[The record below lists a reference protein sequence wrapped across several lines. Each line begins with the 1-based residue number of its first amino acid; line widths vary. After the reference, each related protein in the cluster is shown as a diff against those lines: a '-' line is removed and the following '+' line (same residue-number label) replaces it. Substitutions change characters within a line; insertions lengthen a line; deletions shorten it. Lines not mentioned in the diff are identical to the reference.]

1 MNKRKVLR
9 VAAPLIIVVAIVGIW
24 AFKNAV
30 ESTEEAPQP
39 GQSGTEIVLTEEEQ
53 DDFALDVSAL
63 DLEKL
68 TSYGLPIVIDFGAG
82 WCSPCKQFA
91 PILEAMHDEMLG
103 KAIIKYVDTEDNAD
117 IAADFPISVI
127 PTQVFINP
135 DGTPYAASADLGV
148 EFKTYT
154 YKDSGA
160 AAFTVHE
167 GALTEEKLRAILIN
181 MGASE

>member
-1 MNKRKVLR
+1 MDKRKALR
-9 VAAPLIIVVAIVGIW
+9 VVAPLLIVVVIAGIW
-24 AFKNAV
+24 AFKNAGG
-30 ESTEEAPQP
+30 SAEEAPVATK
-39 GQSGTEIVLTEEEQ
+39 SGPVLTTEEQ
-53 DDFALDVSAL
+53 ADFALDASTL

-117 IAADFPISVI
+117 IAADFPVSVI

-135 DGTPYAASADLGV
+135 DGTPYAATEDLGV
-148 EFKTYT
+148 EFKVYT
-154 YKDSGA
+154 FKDSGEP
-160 AAFTVHE
+160 AFTVHE
-167 GALTEEKLRAILIN
+167 GALTEEKLRAILID
-181 MGASE
+181 MGVSE

>member
-1 MNKRKVLR
+1 MDKRKVLR
-9 VAAPLIIVVAIVGIW
+9 IAAPLIIVVAIAGIW
-24 AFKNAV
+24 AFKNADG
-30 ESTEEAPQP
+30 SKEEAPAP
-39 GQSGTEIVLTEEEQ
+39 TESGPVLTAEEEA
-53 DDFALDVSAL
+53 DFALDASTL
-63 DLEKL
+63 DLENL
-68 TSYGLPIVIDFGAG
+68 TSYGLPLVIDFGAG
-82 WCSPCKQFA
+82 WCSPCKEFA

-135 DGTPYAASADLGV
+135 DGTPYAASAELGV

-154 YKDSGA
+154 YKDSGE

-167 GALTEEKLRAILIN
+167 GALTAEKLRAILID
-181 MGASE
+181 MGVSE

>member
-1 MNKRKVLR
+1 MDKRKVLR
-9 VAAPLIIVVAIVGIW
+9 IAAPLTIVFVIAGIW
-24 AFKNAV
+24 AFKNAGG
-30 ESTEEAPQP
+30 STEQAPLP
-39 GQSGTEIVLTEEEQ
+39 AESGPVLTEEEKA
-53 DDFALDVSAL
+53 DFELDATSL

-68 TSYGLPIVIDFGAG
+68 TSYGMPIVIDFGAG

-103 KAIIKYVDTEDNAD
+103 KAIIKYVDTEEYAD
-117 IAADFPISVI
+117 IASNFPISVI

-154 YKDSGA
+154 FKDSGE

-167 GALTEEKLRAILIN
+167 GALTEEKLRAILID
-181 MGASE
+181 MGVSE